1 MNKENLLYS
10 VIGLLLG
17 YVVAFTFVTYVNQ
30 REAGAGASGGAAA
43 GRGGAGPAAGRPEVS
58 AQEEEEIRER
68 LRQLDAAA
76 REQPENF
83 DLQMQAGQAH
93 GMVGEFEEAIDF
105 LTRARE
111 LRPDDYRVTV
121 LLGNQNFEAGRY
133 EVAERWYKEAL
144 LKNPDDINVRT
155 DLGLTYFFRT
165 PRDTESAIAEFRRSL
180 ERDPRHELTLQN
192 MTAVLASRAALRD
205 ADAALRRRSLEEAEL
220 MLVRLEALNPSNPSL
235 PQLRDSLNKA
245 RESLGVQPDSAGKA
259 RG

>member
-1 MNKENLLYS
+1 MTKENVLYS
-10 VIGLLLG
+10 IIGLLLG
-17 YVVAFTFVTYVNQ
+17 YVVAFTFVTYVNL
-30 REAGAGASGGAAA
+30 REGGAGASGAAS
-43 GRGGAGPAAGRPEVS
+43 GQGGAGVPAGRTAGS
-58 AQEEEEIRER
+58 AQEEEIRER

-83 DLQMQAGQAH
+83 DLQMQAGRAH

-111 LRPDDYRVTV
+111 LRPDDYGATV
-121 LLGNQNFEAGRY
+121 ELGNQNFEAQRY
-133 EVAERWYKEAL
+133 EVAESLYKEAL
-144 LKNPDDINVRT
+144 QKNPDDLNVRT

-165 PRDTESAIAEFRRSL
+165 PRDTERAIAEFRRSL

-192 MTAVLASRAALRD
+192 MTAVLASRAALLD
-205 ADAALRRRSLEEAEL
+205 ADATLRRKSLEEAEL

-235 PQLRDSLNKA
+235 PRLRDSLKQA
-245 RESLGVQPDSAGKA
+245 RDSLGTQPDSAGKT

>member
-1 MNKENLLYS
+1 MTKENVLYS
-10 VIGLLLG
+10 IIGLLLG

-30 REAGAGASGGAAA
+30 REAGAGGAAA
-43 GRGGAGPAAGRPEVS
+43 GRGGAGPVAGRPEVS
-58 AQEEEEIRER
+58 AQEEEIRER
-68 LRQLDAAA
+68 LRQMDAAA

-93 GMVGEFEEAIDF
+93 GAVGEFEEAIDF
-105 LTRARE
+105 LSRARE

-121 LLGNQNFEAGRY
+121 ELGNQNFEAGRY
-133 EVAERWYKEAL
+133 EVAEGWYRQAL
-144 LKNPDDINVRT
+144 EKNPDDINVRT

-192 MTAVLASRAALRD
+192 MAAVLASRAALLD
-205 ADAALRRRSLEEAEL
+205 ADPAVRRKSLDEAEQTL
-220 MLVRLEALNPSNPSL
+220 ARLEALNPSNPSL
-235 PQLRDSLNKA
+235 PQLRDSLRKA
-245 RESLGVQPDSAGKA
+245 RESLGSQPDSAGKA